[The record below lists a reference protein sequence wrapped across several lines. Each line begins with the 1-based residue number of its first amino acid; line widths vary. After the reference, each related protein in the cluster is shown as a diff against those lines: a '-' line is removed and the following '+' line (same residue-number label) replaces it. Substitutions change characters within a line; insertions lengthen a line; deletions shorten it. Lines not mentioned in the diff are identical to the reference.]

1 MYKDAELA
9 EIAYNGDFSKLSTR
23 SPPKPQNHINNL
35 NDDGKTNKKKRK
47 ILQKQKLA
55 TKLIQWNKS
64 WCFHFKSLDVLISN
78 IACVNQSIWKFFIK
92 KPKLIKSQLT

>member
-35 NDDGKTNKKKRK
+35 NDDGKTNKKKTQNISKTK
-47 ILQKQKLA
+47 ISYKINSMK
-55 TKLIQWNKS
+55 
-64 WCFHFKSLDVLISN
+64 
-78 IACVNQSIWKFFIK
+78 
-92 KPKLIKSQLT
+92 

>member
-35 NDDGKTNKKKRK
+35 NDDGKTNKKNAKYFK
-47 ILQKQKLA
+47 
-55 TKLIQWNKS
+55 NK
-64 WCFHFKSLDVLISN
+64 N
-78 IACVNQSIWKFFIK
+78 
-92 KPKLIKSQLT
+92 